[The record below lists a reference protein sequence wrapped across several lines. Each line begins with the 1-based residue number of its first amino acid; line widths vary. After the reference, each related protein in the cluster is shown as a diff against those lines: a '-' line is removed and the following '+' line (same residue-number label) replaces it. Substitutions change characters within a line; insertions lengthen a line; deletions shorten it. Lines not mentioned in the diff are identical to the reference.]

1 MGAIEYIVDEDRVA
15 GERRLGEEL
24 GGLLGAGKRVLWLV
38 SGGSNIDAAVRVM
51 DGLAESKLEKLTVML
66 MDERY
71 GAVGHAD
78 SNWAQLLEAGF
89 KARRTRTVPV
99 LTEGA
104 DIEETTNKFATSAEQ
119 EFQQAEVVIGQFG
132 MGADG
137 HTAGILPNSPAT
149 TDDQVWAV
157 YYDGG
162 QYQRITLSL
171 YALRKVDAAYLLAY
185 GADKSDQLQTFC
197 NQELSITDQPVQ
209 LLKAIPRTYVFNEVM
224 KERA

>member
-1 MGAIEYIVDEDRVA
+1 MGAIEYIADEDRKA
-15 GERRLGEEL
+15 GERRLGEKL

-38 SGGSNIDAAVRVM
+38 SGGSNIEAAVRVM

-78 SNWAQLLEAGF
+78 SNWAQLLEAGL
-89 KARRTRTVPV
+89 KARRARTVPV

-104 DIEETTNKFATSAEQ
+104 GIGETTNKFAASAEQ

-137 HTAGILPNSPAT
+137 HTAGILPHSPAT
-149 TDDQVWAV
+149 TAGRVWATH
-157 YYDGG
+157 YDGG
-162 QYQRITLSL
+162 RYQRVTLTPF
-171 YALRKVDAAYLLAY
+171 ALEHVGMAYLLAY
-185 GADKSDQLQTFC
+185 GASKQAQLQALRAR
-197 NQELSITDQPVQ
+197 ELPLSEQPVQ
-209 LLKAIPRTYVFNEVM
+209 VLKNISKLYIFNEGA
-224 KERA
+224 EAII